1 MHPINLPA
9 ISIHCDMVT
18 SIFIGTW
25 PCRCR
30 DFTPTSFQTDTY
42 PDSGSAENFVK
53 FLETELVPHIDG
65 KYRTIPDAD
74 HRGLYGG
81 SLGGLFTCHMGL
93 KHPGT
98 FRKYIA
104 SSPSLWWDNGVMN
117 QYENEYAQG
126 HTELNVLLYV
136 ATSDSEDPI
145 MLLGHNQLVAQLQ
158 SRNYTG
164 FSLYAHV
171 LHGLAYEETG
181 PPDS

>member
-1 MHPINLPA
+1 
-9 ISIHCDMVT
+9 
-18 SIFIGTW
+18 
-25 PCRCR
+25 
-30 DFTPTSFQTDTY
+30 
-42 PDSGSAENFVK
+42 
-53 FLETELVPHIDG
+53 
-65 KYRTIPDAD
+65 
-74 HRGLYGG
+74 
-81 SLGGLFTCHMGL
+81 
-93 KHPGT
+93 
-98 FRKYIA
+98 
-104 SSPSLWWDNGVMN
+104 MN